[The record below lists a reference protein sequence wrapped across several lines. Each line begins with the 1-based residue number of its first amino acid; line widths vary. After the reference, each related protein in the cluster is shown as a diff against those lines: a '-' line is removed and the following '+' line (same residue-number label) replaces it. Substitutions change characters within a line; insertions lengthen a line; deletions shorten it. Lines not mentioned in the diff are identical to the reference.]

1 MTLKHFKIFYEVCR
15 EESITKAAANLN
27 MAQPAVSTAIKE
39 LEAYYNVKLF
49 ERLNRKI
56 YITNAGSY
64 LLEYVDSILSQVEE
78 SKEVLQD
85 LAASTR
91 IRIGS
96 NVSFG
101 TQYLPDIIT
110 EFQSLH
116 PEIPLFTMIQN
127 SSQIENDLLHNKL
140 DLAIM
145 DNLSNNPSIKQTL
158 LVSDHLVA
166 LYSPKLKLPSDKA
179 PAFSKGKLNHE
190 VSIHDFARIPLLLRE
205 PGSGNRDTVEIVFR
219 QYGIHPYIALESIST
234 QALISFCLRGYGIL
248 FLPASQ
254 AEPFLSSHRL
264 IQLEIKDITF
274 QRNYYFSILNKKYQT
289 KSMRCF
295 SDYLT
300 QEFA

>member
-1 MTLKHFKIFYEVCR
+1 MTLKHFKIFYEVCH
-15 EESITKAAANLN
+15 EESITKAAISLN
-27 MAQPAVSTAIKE
+27 MAQPAVSTAIRE
-39 LEAYYNVKLF
+39 LESYYNVKLF

-56 YITNAGSY
+56 YITNAGRY

-101 TQYLPDIIT
+101 TQYLADIIA

-116 PEIPLFTMIQN
+116 AEIPLSTMIQN
-127 SSQIENDLLHNKL
+127 SSQIENDLLHNNL
-140 DLAIM
+140 DMAVM

-166 LYSPKLKLPSDKA
+166 LYSPKLKFPFDKEPS
-179 PAFSKGKLNHE
+179 FSKGELNRR
-190 VSIHDFARIPLLLRE
+190 VSIYDFAQIPLLLRE

-234 QALISFCLRGYGIL
+234 QALISFCLHGYGVM
-248 FLPASQ
+248 FLPSSQ
-254 AEPFLSSHRL
+254 AEMYLSSHQL
-264 IQLEIKDITF
+264 IQLNIRDITF
-274 QRNYYFSILNKKYQT
+274 QRNYYYSILSKKYLT
-289 KSMRCF
+289 KSMHCF
-295 SDYLT
+295 SEYLN
-300 QEFA
+300 QRFA